1 MVYTMNWLCE
11 VTPEEMMKVGR
22 KAESIQELRELV
34 NKYTEER
41 IVRRSKEERTCR
53 NCGSKFIMVISG
65 IDTCTACGSSNT
77 ADLSHYVSYNFNKDD
92 YLKKKRRHNR
102 VRWFKRLLVKH
113 VANCDRRRL
122 SNQFKVV
129 VRCIERIRLE
139 RGRNI
144 VRYKFYLLRLA
155 SRSNIKLRDP
165 SEDIKTQ
172 KLINLLEDRLYG
184 KVFVELGWKGKEC
197 PYYNAWLIRNIS
209 QKISNS

>member
-1 MVYTMNWLCE
+1 
-11 VTPEEMMKVGR
+11 MKVGR

-34 NKYTEER
+34 NKYTQER

-53 NCGSKFIMVISG
+53 NCGSKFIVVISG
-65 IDTCTACGSSNT
+65 IDTCTTCGTCNT
-77 ADLSHYVSYNFNKDD
+77 ADLSHYVSYNFNKDA
-92 YLKKKRRHNR
+92 YLKKKSRHNR
-102 VRWFKRLLVKH
+102 VHWFKRLLVKH

-129 VRCIERIRLE
+129 VICIERMRLE

-155 SRSNIKLRDP
+155 SRSNIKLMDP
-165 SEDIKTQ
+165 PEDMKTQ
-172 KLINLLEDRLYG
+172 KLINLLQDRLYG

-209 QKISNS
+209 QKISNL

>member
-1 MVYTMNWLCE
+1 MNWLCE
-11 VTPEEMMKVGR
+11 VTPEEIMKVGR

-34 NKYTEER
+34 NKYTQER

-53 NCGSKFIMVISG
+53 NCGSKFIVVISG
-65 IDTCTACGSSNT
+65 IDTCTTCGTCNT
-77 ADLSHYVSYNFNKDD
+77 ADLSHYVSYNFNKDA
-92 YLKKKRRHNR
+92 YLKKKSRHNR
-102 VRWFKRLLVKH
+102 VHWFKRLLVKH

-129 VRCIERIRLE
+129 VICIERMRLE

-155 SRSNIKLRDP
+155 SRSNIKLMDP
-165 SEDIKTQ
+165 PEDMKTQ

-209 QKISNS
+209 QKISNL